1 MTTVP
6 DAPGRTRR
14 EPTMRDVAAL
24 AGVSLK
30 TVSRV
35 VNAEPGVRP
44 ERQGRVL
51 DAVRTLDYRHNAN
64 ASSLRRADR
73 KTATIGLLLENAAN
87 PFSAALFRAIED
99 AARRRDVLV
108 FAGSSEEDDARERAI
123 LLALASRRVDGLIM
137 VPVSSGHDRTRHV
150 QRLDRPIVLVDRL
163 AGDLDVDSVTV
174 DNRGGASQAV
184 RHLVAHGHRRI
195 AFLGDLHSI
204 WTASERY
211 LGYVAG
217 IAAGGLP
224 LDPALVRQDLRA
236 PEAAERV
243 THELLTGPD
252 PPTALFTA
260 QNLITIGVL
269 RALQRASAQ
278 GRIALVGFD
287 DVPLADLLD
296 PPVSV
301 VAQDPVELG
310 HRAADLLFARL
321 DGDTAPPRH
330 IVLPTRLIPR
340 GSGELPPYGGVP
352 QG

>member
-1 MTTVP
+1 MTTLSGP
-6 DAPGRTRR
+6 PSLPRPPGQTRR

-24 AGVSLK
+24 AGVSIK

-44 ERQGRVL
+44 ERQERVL
-51 DAVRTLDYRHNAN
+51 DAVRALDYRHNAN

-99 AARRRDVLV
+99 AARRRDILV
-108 FAGSSEEDDARERAI
+108 FAGSSDEDGERERAI
-123 LLALASRRVDGLIM
+123 LQALASRRVDGIIM
-137 VPVSSGHDRTRHV
+137 VPVTSHHRRRHHV

-163 AGDLDVDSVTV
+163 AGDLDADSVTV

-184 RHLVAHGHRRI
+184 RHLAAHGHRRI

-204 WTASERY
+204 WTAGERHA
-211 LGYVAG
+211 GYVEGMATE
-217 IAAGGLP
+217 GLR
-224 LDPALVRQDLRA
+224 LDPALVRQDLRG
-236 PEAAERV
+236 PEAADGV
-243 THELLTGPD
+243 TQELLTGPE

-260 QNLITIGVL
+260 QNLITIGSL
-269 RALQRASAQ
+269 RALQRAGAQ
-278 GRIALVGFD
+278 HRIALVGFD
-287 DVPLADLLD
+287 DVPLAALLA

-310 HRAADLLFARL
+310 HQAADLLFARL
-321 DGDTAPPRH
+321 DGDTGPPH
-330 IVLPTRLIPR
+330 HLVLPTRFIPR
-340 GSGELPPYGGVP
+340 GSGELPPS
-352 QG
+352 